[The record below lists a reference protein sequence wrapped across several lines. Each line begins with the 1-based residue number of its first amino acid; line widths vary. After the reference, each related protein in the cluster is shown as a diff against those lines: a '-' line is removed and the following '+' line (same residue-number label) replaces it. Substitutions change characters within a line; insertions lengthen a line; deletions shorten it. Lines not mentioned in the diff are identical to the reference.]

1 MAPPKIPHLDTQ
13 QQRERAESML
23 VAAYRGGITDPK
35 ELGNFMGQVQHESQN
50 FSRLEENLNYS
61 SVRLYEKFPGRNGLT
76 AKKAE
81 EIADIA
87 DRTDRHKAVA
97 EQIYGGAWGK
107 SNLGNTEKGD
117 GYEFRGR
124 GYIQLTGRDNYN
136 RHGKSAGL
144 DLVRHPELAAQQGNA
159 EQLATSYWQTKV
171 HPNVD
176 ARTDPKEAGSII
188 NTGQAGNTPSGLAER
203 RADATAW
210 TAALDKGYL
219 QDALYRHP
227 EALSQLSNTSRDLL
241 HDSQTQ
247 LRALAN
253 KNKVPWSRP
262 MDNMAFAVAQ
272 EAREQGMTHITGL
285 KVADGQIRFAQQAK
299 GEPLREAQIDAKV
312 AANTGVG
319 ESVGRMVQADQAPV
333 RSAAVPTTSE
343 PQRTQEPAFTH

>member
-23 VAAYRGGITDPK
+23 VAAYRSGITDPK

-61 SVRLYEKFPGRNGLT
+61 GDRLYEVFPDRNGLT

-81 EIADIA
+81 EIAGIA

-97 EQIYGGAWGK
+97 DQIYGGTWGK
-107 SNLGNTEKGD
+107 ENLGNSEKGD
-117 GYEFRGR
+117 GYAFRGR
-124 GYIQLTGRDNYN
+124 GYIQLTGRSNYD
-136 RHGKSAGL
+136 RHSKSTGL

-159 EQLATSYWQTKV
+159 ERLASSYWQSNV
-171 HPNVD
+171 HPSVA

-188 NTGQAGNTPSGLAER
+188 NTGEAGNTPKGLAER

-210 TAALDKGYL
+210 TNAIDKGYL

-227 EALSQLSNTSRDLL
+227 EALSQLNSTSRDLL
-241 HDSQTQ
+241 RDSERQV
-247 LRALAN
+247 RALAD
-253 KNKVPWSRP
+253 KAKLPWDRG
-262 MDNMAFAVAQ
+262 MDNTVFAVAQ

-299 GEPLREAQIDAKV
+299 GELLREAQIDAKE
-312 AANTGVG
+312 AANTGVDQ
-319 ESVGRMVQADQAPV
+319 SVGRMVQADHAPV
-333 RSAAVPTTSE
+333 QSATAPTT
-343 PQRTQEPAFTH
+343 PAPVRTQEPALAH